1 MRNKC
6 RKDLTELVPSWYT
19 GPIMRNRE
27 DNMKKLRFTVEKNY
41 SERDSEWFY
50 DVVDHHMLRDRRVVS
65 YYTAEDTDN
74 SGLNYGRKAAQEDA
88 DDLNSKYGYDAL
100 YWRTNM
106 NTDKYLGYSYSEA
119 S

>member
-1 MRNKC
+1 
-6 RKDLTELVPSWYT
+6 
-19 GPIMRNRE
+19 
-27 DNMKKLRFTVEKNY
+27 MKKLRFTVEKNY

-65 YYTAEDTDN
+65 YYTAEDTDG
-74 SGLNYGRKAAQEDA
+74 SGLNYGRKAAQEEA
-88 DDLNSKYGYDAL
+88 DYLNDKYGYDAL

-106 NTDKYLGYSYSEA
+106 KNPDKYFKEA

>member
-1 MRNKC
+1 
-6 RKDLTELVPSWYT
+6 
-19 GPIMRNRE
+19 MRNRE

-41 SERDSEWFY
+41 SNRDSEWFY

-74 SGLNYGRKAAQEDA
+74 SGLNYGRKAAQEEA
-88 DDLNSKYGYDAL
+88 DYLNDKYGYDAL

-106 NTDKYLGYSYSEA
+106 KNPDKYFKEA

>member
-1 MRNKC
+1 
-6 RKDLTELVPSWYT
+6 
-19 GPIMRNRE
+19 MRNRE
-27 DNMKKLRFTVEKNY
+27 DNMKKLRFTVEYNY

-74 SGLNYGRKAAQEDA
+74 SGLNYGRKAAQEEA
-88 DDLNSKYGYDAL
+88 DYLNDKYGYDAL

-106 NTDKYLGYSYSEA
+106 KNPDKYFKEA